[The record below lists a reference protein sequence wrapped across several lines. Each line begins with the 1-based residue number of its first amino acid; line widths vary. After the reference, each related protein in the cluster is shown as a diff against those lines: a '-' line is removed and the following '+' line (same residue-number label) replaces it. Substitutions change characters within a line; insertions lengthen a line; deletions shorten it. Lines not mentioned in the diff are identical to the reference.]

1 MQMLGV
7 TSEYNKCRLSWEHFL
22 AYRMYC
28 SGNNSPCLLLDRY
41 HNRNNGTDPLMSKKK
56 EN

>member
-1 MQMLGV
+1 MLGV